1 MSIAASMLECN
12 PTVVKGPWAAVS
24 AAAEEPFRIAAAGET
39 CIAAAGAV
47 DPSVVAAAVVVAV
60 VAGGVVAVVGGVRSE
75 RGARS

>member
-1 MSIAASMLECN
+1 MSIAARLLECN
-12 PTVVKGPWAAVS
+12 PTVVKRPWAAGN

-47 DPSVVAAAVVVAV
+47 DPSVAAAVGVAVAAGVVAAA
-60 VAGGVVAVVGGVRSE
+60 GGVRSE

>member
-1 MSIAASMLECN
+1 MSIAARLLECN
-12 PTVVKGPWAAVS
+12 PTVVKRPWAAVS

-47 DPSVVAAAVVVAV
+47 DPSVAAAVVVAV
-60 VAGGVVAVVGGVRSE
+60 VAGVVVAVAGGVKSE